1 MNRTRRVPCPHQ
13 SSSGEDLFLR
23 PLLRHTS
30 YKVPRTG
37 SAYGLTAFGRR
48 ALHRFEELFGE
59 DLPQWEDLDE
69 LDGSEDW
76 DDR

>member
-1 MNRTRRVPCPHQ
+1 
-13 SSSGEDLFLR
+13 
-23 PLLRHTS
+23 
-30 YKVPRTG
+30 VPRTG